1 MARCPLAELCI
12 TGLGTYLPERLVTN
26 LELPPLEPPHT
37 LADMDKVGVRARGIA
52 SDSEDVLHMAVQAAN
67 RALYQ
72 ASASADALDFVILAN
87 WSERR
92 YVPDFAPRV
101 QHALGARRAFAFDVG
116 CACAGFLY
124 GLTLAHGYLQNPRF
138 ARGLVLASDRSTR
151 RMRPKSRATL
161 VFGDAAAA
169 MVVERDAARGS
180 RLVDYELRTDGSH
193 NDIMDVDA
201 DRYLNPKIK
210 QRELNQLAGRSLADV
225 SRALLERNGLTLAD
239 VAWILPHSGTAG
251 VQAMLAEHLGT
262 PPEKTLTTL
271 ADVGNLAAASIPV
284 SLEHFTKLGKLKT
297 GDRVLSAAV
306 GLGWQ
311 YCAVLYTI

>member
-1 MARCPLAELCI
+1 MADLRI
-12 TGLGTYLPERLVTN
+12 TGLGTYLPERMVTN
-26 LELPPLEPPHT
+26 RELAPLEPPHS

-52 SDSEDVLHMAVQAAN
+52 QDHEDVLYMALRAAN
-67 RALYQ
+67 QALAQ
-72 ASASADALDFVILAN
+72 AELDPLTLDFVILAN

-124 GLTLAHGYLQNPRF
+124 GLTMAHGYFQNPRF
-138 ARGLVLASDRSTR
+138 SRGLVIASDRSTR
-151 RMRPKSRATL
+151 RLKPGSRANL

-169 MVVERDAARGS
+169 MVVERDSPRGAR
-180 RLVDYELRTDGSH
+180 LIDYELRTDGSQSG
-193 NDIMDVDA
+193 IMDVDA
-201 DRYLNPKIK
+201 AGQLEPKIK

-225 SRALLERNGLTLAD
+225 SRALLERNRLTLAD
-239 VAWILPHSGTAG
+239 VDYLLPHSGTAG
-251 VQAMLAEHLGT
+251 VQAMLAEHLGA
-262 PPEKTLTTL
+262 PPEKTLNNL
-271 ADVGNLAAASIPV
+271 ADVGNVTSASIPI
-284 SLEHFTKLGKLKT
+284 SLAHFLAKGQLKP

-311 YCAVLYTI
+311 YCAVLYTL